1 MKNIRKYAAVFLS
14 IVMMA
19 TCMLTACG
27 RRSRSDTT
35 TTTDRRQ
42 TSIVRNGDSGES
54 DSSGSN
60 IINRRNSTSEM
71 SSEQVAEYSKT
82 RVAKVVTDVGTGSGF
97 FIDSNGTMVTNYHVI
112 EGAGSLSVRFDT
124 GAKYD
129 VLSIIDFSPFYDIAV
144 LEVDISG
151 NDYFD
156 LASNYTEGEKVYVR
170 GYPKGVDTS
179 SFTSGMMSQSSH
191 RLGLMDC
198 ITIDAAVNNGNSG
211 GPAMNSRGQV
221 LGICS
226 YSMANAENMNFAI
239 KLSALD
245 KLDMDKNYNINRY
258 QEWYNRETG
267 RSYMATGDGKSYS
280 YTYINTFTTVTGI
293 VCEMSYDSDRDYEN
307 GYSIAYQQYVYA
319 YDAEAYDVYCD
330 YLNSIGFE
338 YQGADRDLGYEGVAY
353 YDSFNGYTMIL
364 GINTVDNYLIITCP
378 MI

>member
-1 MKNIRKYAAVFLS
+1 MKKIRKQLAALLA
-14 IVMMA
+14 ILMMA

-27 RRSRSDTT
+27 RRSRTDTT
-35 TTTDRRQ
+35 TTTSRRQ
-42 TSIVRNGDSGES
+42 TSIGRNSDSGES
-54 DSSGSN
+54 DSSKS
-60 IINRRNSTSEM
+60 IITNRRSSTSEM

-129 VLSIIDFSPFYDIAV
+129 VLSVIDFSPFYDIAV

-151 NDYFD
+151 NDYFE
-156 LASNYTEGEKVYVR
+156 LASSYTEGEKVYVR

-191 RLGLMDC
+191 QLGLMDC
-198 ITIDAAVNNGNSG
+198 ITIDAAINNGNSG

-258 QEWYNRETG
+258 QEWYNREIS
-267 RSYMATGDGKSYS
+267 RSYMASGDGKTYS
-280 YTYINTFTTVTGI
+280 YTYINTFTTVTG
-293 VCEMSYDSDRDYEN
+293 VACELSYNSERDYEE
-307 GYSIAYQQYVYA
+307 GYSIAYAMYNYA
-319 YDAEAYDVYCD
+319 YNTETYDAYCD
-330 YLNSIGFE
+330 YLNSIGFV
-338 YQGADRDLGYEGVAY
+338 YQGADRDLGYEGVQY
-353 YDSFNGYTMIL
+353 YDPFNGYTMIL
-364 GINTVDNYLIITCP
+364 AINTVDNYLIISCP
-378 MI
+378 II